1 MKEIK
6 LLIATLLKLS
16 INEVKGF
23 PELHT
28 KMKEQDKLM
37 NDIQELAK
45 KEKTLLGRVIKFPRA
60 DSYAIYIITKINKK
74 TVGLAWVDY
83 CDGWKIDGAV
93 TALYDIDLAI
103 ETIKGE
109 DKLLQLFGKK

>member
-1 MKEIK
+1 MKELK
-6 LLIATLLKLS
+6 LLIAELLKLS
-16 INEVKGF
+16 MNEAKGF

-37 NDIQELAK
+37 NDIRELAK
-45 KEKTLLGRVIKFPRA
+45 KEKTLIGRIVKFPRA

-74 TVGLAWVDY
+74 TVGLTWVDY

-93 TALYDIDLAI
+93 TALYDIDIASKKV
-103 ETIKGE
+103 KGE
-109 DKLLQLFGKK
+109 DMLLELFSGK

>member
-6 LLIATLLKLS
+6 LLIAALLKLS
-16 INEVKGF
+16 MNEVKGF
-23 PELHT
+23 PELHA

-37 NDIQELAK
+37 DDIRELAK

-74 TVGLAWVDY
+74 TVGLTWVDY
-83 CDGWKIDGAV
+83 CDSWKINGAV
-93 TALYDIDLAI
+93 TALYDIDMATT
-103 ETIKGE
+103 TIRGE